1 MLRWIVLG
9 LMLPVGAWAQGYGER
24 GVVAA
29 FRDRPCGE
37 VIEVIYLRE
46 AAGLTLGETFG
57 VQGTKNLYL
66 GFVVGF
72 DAAHGGLH
80 TGAETTLVRLREAC
94 AARPEATALSLLEG
108 FAAERE
114 GAGE

>member
-1 MLRWIVLG
+1 MWLG
-9 LMLPVGAWAQGYGER
+9 LMLPGAAWAQGYGES

-37 VIEVIYLRE
+37 VLEVIYLQE
-46 AAGLTLGETFG
+46 ATGLTFGETIG
-57 VQGTKNLYL
+57 VAGTKNLYL

-80 TGAETTLVRLREAC
+80 TEAQTTLARLREAC
-94 AARPEATALSLLEG
+94 AASPEATALSLLEA
-108 FAAERE
+108 FVAERD
-114 GAGE
+114 GGR